1 MIYFVHIIKWIKKFI
16 TFPVQ
21 SFCLLI
27 NDLKKDYFQTLNS
40 KFKLV
45 IIIGLPKS
53 GTTFIEEVM
62 SQLGYVDIRVSP
74 LRIFDSKKMYKN
86 MYEHHTVSEE
96 IFKLVPKKKY
106 SFIKVHSHFED
117 KLLEIIKKYN
127 LKVIIS
133 KRSLVGALISRYCHI
148 LSDKNHRH
156 FNEISKLE
164 PNEGFKKS
172 LIFETKSGTTLRPI
186 DYFYNW
192 LKDWEYQIS
201 LKKLDFLVLD
211 YENLKDKKK
220 YIQSIISYL
229 GIKNYNLEKILKNI
243 DKNHNK
249 LKRNNLEK
257 NFQSFLKPKTYNK
270 DSLKIKN
277 RLNMEEIS
285 EFVKK
290 NIV

>member
-21 SFCLLI
+21 SFSLLI

-117 KLLEIIKKYN
+117 KLLEMFDEYIEDIVEGKSITEDEKK
-127 LKVIIS
+127 
-133 KRSLVGALISRYCHI
+133 
-148 LSDKNHRH
+148 
-156 FNEISKLE
+156 
-164 PNEGFKKS
+164 
-172 LIFETKSGTTLRPI
+172 
-186 DYFYNW
+186 
-192 LKDWEYQIS
+192 
-201 LKKLDFLVLD
+201 FLVEE
-211 YENLKDKKK
+211 YGLK
-220 YIQSIISYL
+220 
-229 GIKNYNLEKILKNI
+229 EKLTETN
-243 DKNHNK
+243 D
-249 LKRNNLEK
+249 
-257 NFQSFLKPKTYNK
+257 
-270 DSLKIKN
+270 
-277 RLNMEEIS
+277 
-285 EFVKK
+285 
-290 NIV
+290 